1 MTQKKAHEVAEE
13 LREETTVIYL
23 DVVREAA
30 LILDYRVVELE
41 AETERLN
48 DEKTERAIVLHTFK
62 NRVDNAE
69 ERIREFEAQRDKQDD
84 VMKEQVEIAYR
95 AGIED
100 GWMNPEG
107 NMDNMT
113 YEYMKYLEAK

>member
-13 LREETTVIYL
+13 LREETTAIYL

-69 ERIREFEAQRDKQDD
+69 ERIRELEAQRDKLKKQVKSLVQMIRRREANIDAIERIARSSD
-84 VMKEQVEIAYR
+84 KEVKNE
-95 AGIED
+95 
-100 GWMNPEG
+100 
-107 NMDNMT
+107 
-113 YEYMKYLEAK
+113 

>member
-13 LREETTVIYL
+13 LRKETTAIYL
-23 DVVREAA
+23 DVVMEAA
-30 LILDYRVVELE
+30 LILDYRVAELE

-69 ERIREFEAQRDKQDD
+69 ERIRELEDAVKLMLAAIPDSWEVPFLYGQIAAQVRKTL
-84 VMKEQVEIAYR
+84 K
-95 AGIED
+95 
-100 GWMNPEG
+100 
-107 NMDNMT
+107 
-113 YEYMKYLEAK
+113 AKKCGK